1 MLQKRVIPCLLLRE
15 GSLVKTIKF
24 NKFNYIGDPAN
35 TIRIFN
41 ELEADEI
48 ILLDIT
54 ASSKNKDPDY
64 KIINEVSNECFMPL
78 TYGGGVNSINQ
89 MKKILKI
96 GVEKISINTSAVM
109 DTNFIT
115 EASKFFG
122 KQCVVGSIDF
132 KRNAF
137 GKNKVY
143 INSGKR
149 MVDMDPVEWAIK
161 LEKLGVGELI
171 VTSIENNGTWS
182 GYDCD
187 VMQSITDN
195 VSIPVVANGG
205 AGSLKHIYNL
215 FKTTNSSAAAVGSFV
230 VYQKKNMGVLINFP
244 EKEHLL
250 IQ

>member
-24 NKFNYIGDPAN
+24 NKFSYIGDPAN

-96 GVEKISINTSAVM
+96 GVEKISINTSAVKN
-109 DTNFIT
+109 TNLIKEVQSFWKT
-115 EASKFFG
+115 MCSW
-122 KQCVVGSIDF
+122 
-132 KRNAF
+132 
-137 GKNKVY
+137 
-143 INSGKR
+143 IN
-149 MVDMDPVEWAIK
+149 
-161 LEKLGVGELI
+161 
-171 VTSIENNGTWS
+171 
-182 GYDCD
+182 
-187 VMQSITDN
+187 
-195 VSIPVVANGG
+195 
-205 AGSLKHIYNL
+205 
-215 FKTTNSSAAAVGSFV
+215 
-230 VYQKKNMGVLINFP
+230 
-244 EKEHLL
+244 
-250 IQ
+250 